1 MDNLKNYRVSLKFSE
16 KDEEQAEVAKL
27 LKQLGR
33 KKSAFITK
41 AVMYYLQNNPSPEI
55 PGNNNVLTKI
65 ITENI
70 IKTTILQMIQ
80 SGELSYNMQGNIMPA
95 KTETKTKEAV
105 EDDYVEEIIPKT
117 VKKAPKKVVVEEPV
131 VETFEEKQDAQAI
144 DDMLSMLDEF

>member
-1 MDNLKNYRVSLKFSE
+1 
-16 KDEEQAEVAKL
+16 
-27 LKQLGR
+27 
-33 KKSAFITK
+33 
-41 AVMYYLQNNPSPEI
+41 MYYLQNNPSPEI

-80 SGELSYNMQGNIMPA
+80 SGELSYNLQGNIMPA
-95 KTETKTKEAV
+95 KTETKTEETV